1 MDTNN
6 YTPVENNTNSPYTQS
21 VGVQPQTQPVVP
33 PPPVYQQGQVP
44 PQPGQVP
51 PQPVYQQG
59 QIPPQPGQVPPQPMY
74 QQGQIP
80 PQFVPPYDP
89 EKEKKDKKLEL
100 LLCFLSLGLYVGGPL
115 LIGIPEALLASLS
128 SSAFESSAG
137 SFLSQLSSF
146 VGSASYIA
154 AWVLMIIARV
164 KFKKSVFAKVLMWV
178 YIAVIILATVAAII
192 FIISCIETIKSCS

>member
-6 YTPVENNTNSPYTQS
+6 YTPVENNTSSPYTQS

-33 PPPVYQQGQVP
+33 PQPMYQQGQVP
-44 PQPGQVP
+44 PQQISQQVQIP
-51 PQPVYQQG
+51 PQQMYQQG
-59 QIPPQPGQVPPQPMY
+59 QIPPQPMY

-89 EKEKKDKKLEL
+89 DKEKKDKKLEL

-115 LIGIPEALLASLS
+115 LIGIPEALLSSLS

-137 SFLSQLSSF
+137 NFLSQLSSF

-192 FIISCIETIKSCS
+192 FIISCIETIRSCS